1 MKFAML
7 PNQWE
12 EAAAELTQAGHEQ
25 VELQEADF
33 LVFNGTPKQFP
44 ELPANLKYVQLALA
58 GVDAFGDAGLLDS
71 SVRWANAGGLY
82 AKPVAESTIAMLLAL
97 LHRHVPVTR
106 ARTWDIRPEIDFHP
120 WLHNNQTVAVVGAGG
135 IGKQIIAYLK
145 PFGPHIIAVN
155 NSGRE
160 VEGADEV
167 VRFADVEQVWP
178 RADIVIQVAPLTKE
192 TAQMMNAEVFAALPD
207 HAVLVNVGR
216 GPLVDTD
223 ALVTALEQGII
234 AGAALDVTDPEPLPD
249 DHPLWQMDNVLI
261 TPHTANTTDRMQ
273 ALSGALYVENARLFE
288 AGEDMKT
295 EVDVTR
301 GY

>member
-7 PNQWE
+7 PRQW
-12 EAAAELTQAGHEQ
+12 EAAAEELNSAGHEQ
-25 VELQEADF
+25 VDLQEADF
-33 LVFNGTPKQFP
+33 LVFNGTPKEFP
-44 ELPANLKYVQLALA
+44 ELPAGLQYVQLALA
-58 GVDAFGDAGLLDS
+58 GVDAFGDAGLLDPGL
-71 SVRWANAGGLY
+71 RWANAGGLY
-82 AKPVAESTIAMLLAL
+82 AKPVAESTVAMLLAL

-120 WLHNNQTVAVVGAGG
+120 WLHNDQTVAVVGAGG

-145 PFGPHIIAVN
+145 PFGPRIIAVN
-155 NSGRE
+155 HSGRE

-192 TAQMMNAEVFAALPD
+192 TAQMMNADVFDALPD

-223 ALVTALEQGII
+223 ALVTALEQGSI

-249 DHPLWQMDNVLI
+249 DHSLWQMDNVLI

-273 ALSGALYVENARLFE
+273 ALSGALFVENARLFE
-288 AGEDMKT
+288 AGETMKT